1 MCLCI
6 TSILARAAMTP
17 SIVVKGMTAAI
28 VTRLGCC
35 FFLRV
40 SAVFHKTTGDVVP
53 RIGES
58 TAPGFDV
65 PSLSRK
71 EEEGIKRE
79 VIKRDHPYWE
89 VSTGT
94 FDLLTSRDRGR
105 WAHHRE

>member
-1 MCLCI
+1 
-6 TSILARAAMTP
+6 MTP

-58 TAPGFDV
+58 TGAALRRFLHYHENWGQ
-65 PSLSRK
+65 
-71 EEEGIKRE
+71 G
-79 VIKRDHPYWE
+79 
-89 VSTGT
+89 
-94 FDLLTSRDRGR
+94 
-105 WAHHRE
+105 